1 MMHWLIETQRWLYGA
16 MWDGMKA
23 ETDVSVLPAFLGSA
37 FVFGMVHALMP
48 GHGKSVLVSYH
59 LGRPSRK
66 IEGVTTGTLLALT
79 HVGLAVVL
87 VLAGIAVI
95 SRSFAQGGRA
105 PDFDESSAA
114 LIVLIGVYLVYRA
127 ICPLPHT
134 HRRDGRTLAM
144 ATGFVPCP
152 LTTFILTYALAQ
164 NRLAVGLAAV
174 IAMLGGVIAN
184 SRQFRGRGRLRPSTL
199 HGCHE
204 GFRRDAAKAGLLAG
218 VGRSCSGTL
227 TRPSFAL
234 ERGRPPL
241 IY

>member
-37 FVFGMVHALMP
+37 FVLGMVHALMP
-48 GHGKSVLVSYH
+48 GHGKSGLVSYH

-114 LIVLIGVYLVYRA
+114 LIVLACIWS
-127 ICPLPHT
+127 T
-134 HRRDGRTLAM
+134 GRFVRCRILIV
-144 ATGFVPCP
+144 ATDE
-152 LTTFILTYALAQ
+152 
-164 NRLAVGLAAV
+164 
-174 IAMLGGVIAN
+174 
-184 SRQFRGRGRLRPSTL
+184 
-199 HGCHE
+199 H
-204 GFRRDAAKAGLLAG
+204 
-218 VGRSCSGTL
+218 
-227 TRPSFAL
+227 
-234 ERGRPPL
+234 
-241 IY
+241 

>member
-1 MMHWLIETQRWLYGA
+1 M
-16 MWDGMKA
+16 
-23 ETDVSVLPAFLGSA
+23 GSA

-87 VLAGIAVI
+87 VMAGIAVI

-105 PDFDESSAA
+105 PEFDESSAA

-134 HRRDGRTLAM
+134 HHRDGRTLAM

-164 NRLAVGLAAV
+164 NRA
-174 IAMLGGVIAN
+174 GGRTRCRDRHARRGDCE
-184 SRQFRGRGRLRPSTL
+184 SRRFRGRGRLRPSTL

-204 GFRRDAAKAGLLAG
+204 DFRRDAAKARAIGWSWPEPQRYSYSA
-218 VGRSCSGTL
+218 
-227 TRPSFAL
+227 
-234 ERGRPPL
+234 
-241 IY
+241 